1 MSLESTTPQVFIVG
15 FWPDYETLFLQT
27 VEYENSV
34 IQIFNP
40 ELHYSRFTKLQYLP
54 KVVRNGLYTSSIKKL
69 INGHPDAIFIFQD
82 SRLILECLEKNI
94 SDRCCILMR
103 NICNPNSKTGKSV
116 LRLQNKG
123 VRSFSFDQA
132 DCEKYGFHFYN
143 QFIESVITTN
153 QPNPSYDFCFTGMD
167 KGRGALLE
175 QIKQETE
182 SRGFKT
188 CIDIRHSKRAK
199 AIQMSKKKGISS
211 YLEYLNNQ
219 LDCRCIIDINQSSQT
234 GLTMRPL
241 EAVLYKKKLLT
252 NNQSVVDQ
260 PYYNPN
266 NIFVFKHAIDYS
278 ALTSFMETPFE
289 INPPEITGQHQTNR
303 VLNNIIALSKT
314 QYEEIT

>member
-15 FWPDYETLFLQT
+15 FWPDYETLFLKT

-40 ELHYSRFTKLQYLP
+40 EQHYSRFATFRFLP
-54 KVVRNGLYTSSIKKL
+54 KIVRNGLYTSSIKKL
-69 INGHPDAIFIFQD
+69 IQNYPDAIFIFQD
-82 SRLILECLEKNI
+82 SRLILECLDKNTPDQC
-94 SDRCCILMR
+94 SVLMR
-103 NICNPNSKTGKSV
+103 NICNTNSKTGKLV
-116 LRLQNKG
+116 LYLRNKCI
-123 VRSFSFDQA
+123 RFFSFDQA

-143 QFIESVITTN
+143 QFIESVITAN

-167 KGRGALLE
+167 KGRGALLG

-188 CIDIRHSKRAK
+188 RIDIRHSTRAK
-199 AIQMSKKKGISS
+199 AIQMSEKKGVSS
-211 YLEYLNNQ
+211 YLDYLNSQ

-289 INPPEITGQHQTNR
+289 INPPEITDQHQTNR